1 MLKRVLLCALALFIL
16 TAPSV
21 MAQEKT
27 QEKTKESDK
36 VMEAIK
42 DIYRRLDIG
51 VKIYMDWYGHWGW
64 NGNSFDRI
72 ANFENSSSETKTK
85 NNNEFRINRAYF
97 DVKYKISD
105 IFYARLTTDV
115 DGSVTP
121 TGSGAAFHIYLKY
134 AYVGA
139 KKDFG
144 PVMLS
149 LEGGQIETPIIGF
162 IDGLSD
168 FRWIVQ
174 NYIDNSKAVLNGKS
188 IDNSAD
194 LGIKASI
201 GLFKYVTLTASFT
214 NGTGY
219 KSNENNSYKG
229 VTYFVSITPVK
240 GLYLN
245 GFGRNNIDTKYDYT
259 GKKAKTEFYGY
270 GIAYKSDVIKIGF
283 NHVFPSEVTVGL
295 QTSGIGSIN
304 VYPVQRRG
312 YQLLDSWLNFNLGG
326 IVPTAPIIIVGRFVY
341 GLQYRTYQKNLSD
354 TELDKQRNTMI
365 YLMGIGWQFNK
376 NVRIL
381 VGGEIQRYIVKK
393 NRILAL
399 AQGTSGTEFYNG
411 GAINPALANVYV
423 GSHNP
428 HDAKRVYVKA
438 EVAF

>member
-1 MLKRVLLCALALFIL
+1 MLNRVLLCALALTIL

-21 MAQEKT
+21 VAQEKI
-27 QEKTKESDK
+27 QEKAKEDYK
-36 VMEAIK
+36 IEEAIK

-51 VKIYMDWYGHWGW
+51 VKIYMDWYSHWGW
-64 NGNSFDRI
+64 NSTSFDRI
-72 ANFENSSSETKTK
+72 TNAESSSSESKAK
-85 NNNEFRINRAYF
+85 NNNEFRINRAYL

-105 IFYARLTTDV
+105 IFYTRLTTDV
-115 DGSVTP
+115 DGTVTP
-121 TGSGAAFHIYLKY
+121 TGASNAAFHIYLKY

-149 LEGGQIETPIIGF
+149 LEGGQIETPVIGF
-162 IDGLSD
+162 IDGISD

-201 GLFKYVTLTASFT
+201 GLFKYVTMTASYT

-219 KSNENNSYKG
+219 KANENNSYKG
-229 VTYFVSITPVK
+229 VTYLLSITPVK

-259 GKKAKTEFYGY
+259 GKKAKTEYYGY
-270 GIAYKSDVIKIGF
+270 GVAYKSDTIKIGF
-283 NHVFPSEVTVGL
+283 NHVFPSEITVGL
-295 QTSGIGSIN
+295 QGSPIGNIN

-312 YQLLDSWLNFNLGG
+312 YQLLDAWLNFNLGG
-326 IVPTAPIIIVGRFVY
+326 IVPTVPLIIVGRYTY
-341 GLQYRTYQKNLSD
+341 GLKYKTYQKNLSD
-354 TELDKQRNTMI
+354 TDLGKQYSTMD
-365 YLMGIGWQFNK
+365 YLLGIGWQFNK

-381 VGGEIQRYIVKK
+381 LGGEIQRYMVKK
-393 NRILAL
+393 NRYLAYS
-399 AQGTSGTEFYNG
+399 QGTNGTEYYNASVLG
-411 GAINPALANVYV
+411 LGNVFV

-428 HDAKRVYVKA
+428 HDAKRVYIKA